1 VTRFLRTFAVVTL
14 ICCVSGAVGSGFETG
29 NAQPG
34 PSVRGP
40 NRNSTI
46 LGGSLAFTS
55 SSGDLY
61 GDQTSLALA
70 PSLVRVWQGFGLGFD
85 FGFGLATSSGSWS
98 FWRYYVSWTETTTSF
113 SIGPKLVFMPGQLRW
128 PIYPLASI
136 GYRFDISNSTVVY
149 SGYESGT
156 ESQSYHSGS
165 LRFSV
170 GVVPVVGRHLGV
182 PIELAFYNM
191 SPDEYYS
198 VRVVGFSVGLVGLL
212 F

>member
-1 VTRFLRTFAVVTL
+1 VTRTLRAFAAVAL
-14 ICCVSGAVGSGFETG
+14 ACCVNGAGGSEFEAGNPPTG
-29 NAQPG
+29 L
-34 PSVRGP
+34 SVRGP

-46 LGGSLAFTS
+46 LGGSLAFTN

-61 GDQTSLALA
+61 GDQVSLVLA
-70 PSLVRVWQGFGLGFD
+70 PSLVRVWQGLGLGLDFGLG
-85 FGFGLATSSGSWS
+85 LAMSSGSYSLWH
-98 FWRYYVSWTETTTSF
+98 YYMSWTETTTSF

-128 PIYPLASI
+128 PIYPLASV
-136 GYRFDISNSTVVY
+136 GYRFDISSSTVVY

-165 LRFSV
+165 WRFSV

-182 PIELAFYNM
+182 PIEVAFYNM
-191 SPDEYYS
+191 SPEEYYS